1 MYKQKANNIMNNMS
15 RTTPL
20 FEAPFQ
26 APPPLRRERPEDY
39 GIYDDAFVRNVEDW
53 FMSLPL
59 EDKLHH
65 MSVFSRQTEESMSQ
79 YRESM
84 ITTRTPF
91 RQARLGAQ
99 HPNEQIHPLNRDI
112 SCRGPQQLS
121 PLMRQS
127 SVPDYDF
134 GESTI
139 FPEVQSSSFM
149 SRSNVDIIPMEV
161 DEVNRGPMTMAE
173 LDGPMTLEELE
184 LPNDNDDL

>member
-1 MYKQKANNIMNNMS
+1 MNNMS

-39 GIYDDAFVRNVEDW
+39 GIYDGAFVRNVEDW
-53 FMSLPL
+53 FTSLPL
-59 EDKLHH
+59 EDKLHY

-84 ITTRTPF
+84 NQMRESMITSRTPF
-91 RQARLGAQ
+91 QQTRLGAQ
-99 HPNEQIHPLNRDI
+99 HPNEQIHPLERDI
-112 SCRGPQQLS
+112 SSRGPQQLS
-121 PLMRQS
+121 PLMRQTS
-127 SVPDYDF
+127 MPEYDF

-139 FPEVQSSSFM
+139 FPEAQSSSFM